1 MEWREIYGT
10 TSFLEGKLT
19 IRKTRNLDWL
29 SWLKRQNLMTL
40 KVKKWYHIKDKID
53 KSILND
59 KVRNIN
65 LLISIVEDF
74 LKSIQ
79 LKTKITNFLLL
90 INR

>member
-1 MEWREIYGT
+1 
-10 TSFLEGKLT
+10 
-19 IRKTRNLDWL
+19 
-29 SWLKRQNLMTL
+29 MTL